1 MESKI
6 MWNNQTVGV
15 TAPGLS
21 HGGLGTA
28 FLGSAT
34 IKTAL
39 KTLSPCYST
48 FRRGTHCPLISDTI
62 SPRQR
67 GRGTEDCPVC
77 WRKRVVENQRQDRDC
92 VLVSS
97 GCRSKAPQTGG
108 LNHRHLLS
116 HCSGGWKSRLKA
128 STVLVLSEGPK
139 E

>member
-39 KTLSPCYST
+39 ETLSPCYST
-48 FRRGTHCPLISDTI
+48 FRRGTHCPLVSDTI
-62 SPRQR
+62 GPSRT

-77 WRKRVVENQRQDRDC
+77 WRKRVVENQRQDRLCPSQLGLPEQSTTDWG
-92 VLVSS
+92 L
-97 GCRSKAPQTGG
+97 KPQTFIVS
-108 LNHRHLLS
+108 LL
-116 HCSGGWKSRLKA
+116 WRLEVQA
-128 STVLVLSEGPK
+128 RGVDSVGSFRGP
-139 E
+139 